1 MKKKMQINKK
11 KEERRGTQEKML
23 KVEKTARPAKA
34 EKPIKATR
42 PAKAEKPIKATRP
55 AKAEKP
61 IKSAERADAVCP
73 YAKKCGGC
81 DYQGMP
87 YEKQLKEKQAYVQ
100 KQVGNF
106 CKVLPILGM
115 DEPYHYRN
123 KVHAVFDIEKK
134 RGSRP
139 GARGNGKAANGKQ
152 GNGKNGRLAAK
163 PAPGGIISGV
173 YKAGTHEVIN
183 IDACQIEDELSS
195 AIIRDIRGLLHSFKI
210 KTYDEDTGYGL
221 LRHVLVRRGFH
232 SGEVMVVLVLGS
244 PVLPSKN
251 HFVKALRELHPEIST
266 VIVNVNDKRTSM
278 VLGDKESVIYGKGYI
293 EDTLCGCTFRISPK
307 SFYQVNPVQTEI
319 LYGKAIAYAALTG
332 NETVVDAYCGTGTIG
347 IIAAKSAKKVIG
359 VELNRDAVRD
369 AVKNAKCNNVKN
381 IDFYNADAG
390 QFMVEMAEYRA
401 DAKTGE
407 KNGADEVDVVFMD
420 PPRAGSDEAFL
431 SSVVTLAPKRVV
443 YVSCNPETLARDLLY
458 LTKHGYRAQECQP
471 VDMFP
476 WTKHV
481 ETVVLLSHK
490 KADSYIHID
499 VEFGEGEGKIPVD
512 SIAKRAEAYKPK
524 EKVTYKMIKE
534 YIEAKYGFK
543 VHTAY
548 IAEVK
553 RNLGLPM
560 YDAPNAVEELKQP
573 RKHPTPEKVE
583 AIKDALRYFAVI

>member
-23 KVEKTARPAKA
+23 KVEKTA
-34 EKPIKATR
+34 R

-221 LRHVLVRRGFH
+221 LLHVLVRRGFH

-481 ETVVLLSHK
+481 ETVVLLSQQK
-490 KADSYIHID
+490 PDDTIEIDLDLDELDATSAELKATYQEIKDY
-499 VEFGEGEGKIPVD
+499 VLKEFGLKVSSLYISQVKRKCGIEVGENYNLPKSENARVPQC
-512 SIAKRAEAYKPK
+512 PK
-524 EKVTYKMIKE
+524 EKE
-534 YIEAKYGFK
+534 
-543 VHTAY
+543 
-548 IAEVK
+548 
-553 RNLGLPM
+553 
-560 YDAPNAVEELKQP
+560 D
-573 RKHPTPEKVE
+573 
-583 AIKDALRYFAVI
+583 AIKAALKYYAMI